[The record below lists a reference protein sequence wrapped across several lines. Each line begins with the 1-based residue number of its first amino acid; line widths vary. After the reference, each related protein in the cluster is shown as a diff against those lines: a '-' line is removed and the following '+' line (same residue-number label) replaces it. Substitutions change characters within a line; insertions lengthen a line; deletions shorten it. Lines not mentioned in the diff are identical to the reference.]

1 MANNYNVDDY
11 WKESF
16 SSIISKDHFTK
27 FLKGYPFQECEL
39 DTNKY
44 DNFFELSSI
53 QTQKE
58 DGKEIKYFV
67 VKKYTYVPFQGCYEW
82 GKKYSLFF

>member
-39 DTNKY
+39 DINKY
-44 DNFFELSSI
+44 DDFLNSLLY
-53 QTQKE
+53 KL
-58 DGKEIKYFV
+58 
-67 VKKYTYVPFQGCYEW
+67 KKKME
-82 GKKYSLFF
+82 KK